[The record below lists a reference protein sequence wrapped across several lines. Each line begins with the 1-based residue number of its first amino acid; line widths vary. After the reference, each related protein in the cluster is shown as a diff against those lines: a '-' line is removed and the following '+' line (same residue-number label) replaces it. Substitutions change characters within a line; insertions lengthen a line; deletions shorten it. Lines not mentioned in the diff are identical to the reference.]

1 MKCKRVG
8 LLCGALLLG
17 AVLAGCSVD
26 VPVEPGEGDVP
37 FLRTPGWLP
46 RTAIYPGPASFA
58 PEGNGPSVVLK
69 RERIEAGALL
79 LKHNLLPAVWRYDP
93 QDRTLDA
100 ASDADWRN
108 ARGEPRNC
116 GAPPWIASPLGRHP
130 KTDHLILGNI
140 FYSKGA
146 YKGFDLVPFVGAGI
160 LDLRAAPSETMAAV
174 HSADGPRGDPGIPF
188 FAVNW
193 QGHFMGQHY
202 HQIFSLPDGRPLG
215 KPLRI
220 PVRLYKTICWS
231 ADEAFVVY
239 INEDLTNVVV
249 VHVSEQG
256 GS

>member
-8 LLCGALLLG
+8 LLCGALMLA
-17 AVLAGCSVD
+17 AVLAACSVD
-26 VPVEPGEGDVP
+26 EPVEPGEGDVP

-46 RTAIYPGPASFA
+46 RTAIYPGPSS
-58 PEGNGPSVVLK
+58 GGDGPGVVLK
-69 RERIEAGALL
+69 RERAMAGALL
-79 LKHNLLPAVWRYDP
+79 FKHDLLPAVWRYDP

-116 GAPPWIASPLGRHP
+116 SAPPWGALPLSMHP
-130 KTDHLILGNI
+130 KTDRLILGI
-140 FYSKGA
+140 VRFGSA
-146 YKGFDLVPFVGAGI
+146 DQGFDLVPFVGDGI

-174 HSADGPRGDPGIPF
+174 HSADGPRGDPGISF